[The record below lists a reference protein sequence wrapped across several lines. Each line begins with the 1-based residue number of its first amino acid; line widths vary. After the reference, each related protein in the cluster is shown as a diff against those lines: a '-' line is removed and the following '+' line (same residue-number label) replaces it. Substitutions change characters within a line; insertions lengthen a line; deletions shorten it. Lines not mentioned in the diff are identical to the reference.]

1 MKIYNIEQVLDEG
14 LVTEWEIQH
23 LSDGLKSKVYESRN
37 KVGMTWISGQWWDVF
52 KITDPV
58 LDFIC
63 VCMETRLQLI
73 ESASNN

>member
-14 LVTEWEIQH
+14 LLTQWEIQNF
-23 LSDGLKSKVYESRN
+23 SEGLKSMVYESRN
-37 KVGMTWISGQWWDVF
+37 KVGVTWISGQWWDVF

-63 VCMETRLQLI
+63 VCMETRLHLI
-73 ESASNN
+73 EAASNN